1 MGIPATE
8 AFPEK
13 RTSSGLGDSSI
24 DDSSNPEL
32 DALSKMVVDKVL
44 EKIKNDG
51 GVGLKGHQQKGQ
63 NSATTVSST
72 SALPVSPNNCDTD
85 KTEMAVTQM
94 RHLLQR
100 ERNLVSELQVR
111 KPRFVKQTHLDNNEI
126 LNNQKYRFMKCRFF
140 DTCTLCM

>member
-1 MGIPATE
+1 MTAPSYMII
-8 AFPEK
+8 FNF
-13 RTSSGLGDSSI
+13 SFLFSI

-44 EKIKNDG
+44 EKIKND

-111 KPRFVKQTHLDNNEI
+111 KPRFAKQTHLDNNEI
-126 LNNQKYRFMKCRFF
+126 LNNQKYRFMKFPPGR
-140 DTCTLCM
+140 TPILL

>member
-1 MGIPATE
+1 MGITVPLATVVATE
-8 AFPEK
+8 VAFPEK

-51 GVGLKGHQQKGQ
+51 IGLKGQQQQLKGQ
-63 NSATTVSST
+63 NSAT
-72 SALPVSPNNCDTD
+72 ALPAAPNNCDTD
-85 KTEMAVTQM
+85 KTGMAVTQM

-111 KPRFVKQTHLDNNEI
+111 KPIFAKLTLVQNSKVGVLT
-126 LNNQKYRFMKCRFF
+126 FF
-140 DTCTLCM
+140 